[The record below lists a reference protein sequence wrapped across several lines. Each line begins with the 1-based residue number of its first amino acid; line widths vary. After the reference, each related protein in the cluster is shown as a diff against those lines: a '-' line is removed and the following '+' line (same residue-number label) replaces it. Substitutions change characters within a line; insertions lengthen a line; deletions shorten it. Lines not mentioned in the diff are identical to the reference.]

1 MPLEIST
8 VLVLLNTSVMRLC
21 FILDG
26 DDYSDDAFDED
37 KVSSIVI

>member
-1 MPLEIST
+1 
-8 VLVLLNTSVMRLC
+8 MRLC

-37 KVSSIVI
+37 KVSSIVIWQLFLYIQKK